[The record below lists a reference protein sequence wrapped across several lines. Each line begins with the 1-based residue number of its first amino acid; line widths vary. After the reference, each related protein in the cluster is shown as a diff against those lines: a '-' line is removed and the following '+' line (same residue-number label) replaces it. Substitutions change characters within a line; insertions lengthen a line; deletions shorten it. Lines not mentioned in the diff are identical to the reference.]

1 MGRSI
6 ALLTAALAGA
16 LLAALPA
23 SAAPVITS
31 VSAIGTARIPG
42 HTIRIRGSGFGE
54 APEVCSPLPATCD
67 SNEHHGLVLF
77 DGTEFSAGFTGH
89 IPAGTYGTLVL
100 PPGTSFTDTYELKIA
115 SWSNTEIVLN
125 GIDYE
130 GSSSCCGILAAGDAV
145 SFFVFKDDAR
155 SRTCTVI
162 VDSGTGCNE
171 NAVDDTSLVAA
182 VLPASRSVQVGATA
196 SAFATIINTGSTTGA
211 SCTIAPSLPIAGT
224 FLYQTTNPTTNAL
237 TGSANT
243 PVDIAAGATQS
254 FVIALTPTAAF
265 NATDVGFSFA
275 CANASAAP
283 APTGLNTLL
292 ASASTS
298 PVPDVVALVATAQND
313 GILHITGT
321 SGSNAFAVATVNLG
335 SASAITAS
343 INTGDAT
350 LPLGLTLCQ
359 TNPAS
364 GQCISPIGATV
375 TTTIAADATPTFA
388 IFGTASGAIPF
399 DPADSRIFVQFSD
412 STGAVRGETSV
423 AIETQ

>member
-54 APEVCSPLPATCD
+54 APEVCSPLPAICD
-67 SNEHHGLVLF
+67 STEKKGIVLF
-77 DGTEFSAGFTGH
+77 DGSEFSAGFRGH

-100 PPGTSFTDTYELKIA
+100 PPHTSFTDTYQLRID
-115 SWSNTEIVLN
+115 SWSPTEIVLG

-130 GSSSCCGILAAGDAV
+130 GSSSCCGILADGDAV
-145 SFFVFKDDAR
+145 SIFVFNEDVA
-155 SRTCTVI
+155 SGTCTVI